1 MVSNLQVSPM
11 ASDASSLLHQP
22 TSSNSQDPHIIFPSV
37 LPSVSAHLDRSN
49 YIWKSQILPTARAY
63 GLDDFL
69 FGTRS
74 PPKQFI
80 NSSSVPEQLTVNPEF
95 LQWTRLDQFLLS
107 WLLSSISEN
116 MLGHVL
122 HCTTSSEVWKT
133 LDLLFSTKSK
143 ARLLHVQ
150 FLIQTT
156 KKGTMSIE
164 DLCPQNEFIC
174 T

>member
-1 MVSNLQVSPM
+1 MVSELHDSPM

-22 TSSNSQDPHIIFPSV
+22 TSSNSQNPHIILPSV
-37 LPSVSAHLDRSN
+37 LPSVSARLDRSN
-49 YIWKSQILPTARAY
+49 YIFRRSQILPTARAY

-69 FGTRS
+69 FGLDLHQNNLSTVH
-74 PPKQFI
+74 QFQ
-80 NSSSVPEQLTVNPEF
+80 NTVHQF
-95 LQWTRLDQFLLS
+95 HQWTQLDQFLLS

-143 ARLLHVQ
+143 ARLH
-150 FLIQTT
+150 
-156 KKGTMSIE
+156 M
-164 DLCPQNEFIC
+164 N
-174 T
+174 

>member
-1 MVSNLQVSPM
+1 MVSELQDSPM

-22 TSSNSQDPHIIFPSV
+22 TSSNSQNPNIILPSV
-37 LPSVSAHLDRSN
+37 LPSVSARLDRSN
-49 YIWKSQILPTARAY
+49 YIVSTTARVY

-74 PPKQFI
+74 PPEQFI
-80 NSSSVPEQLTVNPEF
+80 NSSSVPEHSSSVPEQLTVNPEF

-143 ARLLHVQ
+143 ARLLHVR
-150 FLIQTT
+150 FLLQTT

-164 DLCPQNEFIC
+164 DYVSK
-174 T
+174 